1 MLMKKEIRIHKSKK
15 VDISIIIQIVTKTL
29 QKHYKN
35 ITNSIDN

>member
-15 VDISIIIQIVTKTL
+15 VDISIITQIITKTL